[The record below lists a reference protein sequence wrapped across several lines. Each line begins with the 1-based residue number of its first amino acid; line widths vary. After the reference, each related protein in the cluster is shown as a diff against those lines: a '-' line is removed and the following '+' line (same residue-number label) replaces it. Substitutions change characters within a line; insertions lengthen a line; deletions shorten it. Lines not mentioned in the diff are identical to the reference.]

1 MATYLETGEAEVT
14 NFDFEVIIHENI
26 LRLDVSMNNAQCVHI
41 LIDSGSVQS
50 NLESLFHRDF
60 DH

>member
-1 MATYLETGEAEVT
+1 METYLETGEAEVT
-14 NFDFEVIIHENI
+14 NFNFEVIIHENI

-41 LIDSGSVQS
+41 LIDSGSVQG
-50 NLESLFHRDF
+50 NLESLLHRNF